1 MLSSSSTQSR
11 LLVLC
16 GGEGG
21 GLTSLSSSS
30 SSSSPFLPILL
41 STSVLI
47 PSYCLVSDEIPHKA
61 DQCWH
66 RLRYVRERV
75 LLTVIPSQIT
85 AKGPCDVT
93 VFHNL
98 VQLSKQLAVLMAY
111 LNYNKRQPHI
121 RVCLW
126 QSCASQELNLG
137 SRAIR
142 EPEREPATPNPHHF

>member
-16 GGEGG
+16 GGEGE
-21 GLTSLSSSS
+21 GLTSL

-47 PSYCLVSDEIPHKA
+47 PSYCLVSDDIPHKA

-111 LNYNKRQPHI
+111 
-121 RVCLW
+121 
-126 QSCASQELNLG
+126 
-137 SRAIR
+137 
-142 EPEREPATPNPHHF
+142 